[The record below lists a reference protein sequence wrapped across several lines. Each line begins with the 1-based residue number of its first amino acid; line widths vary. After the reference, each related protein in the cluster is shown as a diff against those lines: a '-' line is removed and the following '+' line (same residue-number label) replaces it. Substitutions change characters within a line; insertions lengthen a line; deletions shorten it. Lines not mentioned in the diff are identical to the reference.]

1 MDRGAWWG
9 IDYGVAKESDVT
21 EQTTNTFII
30 PTVVMVEWVY
40 IRQNST
46 YCIFFN
52 GKKSLYKL

>member
-1 MDRGAWWG
+1 MDRGAWWA